1 MIIMITVKNAFILL
15 MVLAVTL
22 IAQPLSAVI
31 RLPRLVSDKM
41 VLQRDTELKSGGGRI
56 PVRRSLYVFKAN
68 IMIRR
73 RIRKVNGR

>member
-1 MIIMITVKNAFILL
+1 MITVKNAFILL

-41 VLQRDTELKSGGGRI
+41 VLQRDTELKIWGWRI
-56 PVRRSLYVFKAN
+56 PVRRSLYVFKAS